1 MENTD
6 SSLSFDDK
14 LNNDQY
20 KKWTSI
26 RVMKKEKTGA
36 HKNDELTRKQRK
48 KVRVQK
54 LRNRQYVED
63 IFVIPVVSSEVSKTE
78 ESVCKNIFHKELI
91 KCVPSYTPPPPKSSW
106 WNWLVKFNNVK
117 KIETPNEIYEDICE
131 QILKPIR

>member
-6 SSLSFDDK
+6 LNLSLDDK

-36 HKNDELTRKQRK
+36 HKNDELTRKQKK
-48 KVRVQK
+48 KVRMQK
-54 LRNRQYVED
+54 LKNKQYVED
-63 IFVIPVVSSEVSKTE
+63 IFVVPVVPLEVSKTE
-78 ESVCKNIFHKELI
+78 NTVGNNIIHKELI
-91 KCVPSYTPPPPKSSW
+91 KCVPSYTPPQKSSW
-106 WNWLVKFNNVK
+106 WSWLIGLNNGK

-131 QILKPIR
+131 KILKPIR